1 MKRVKH
7 KANSNYHINFFM
19 LQEELILTPQEIR
32 ICLVL
37 QCLLEELAILI
48 SQNDFLESEDQKQL
62 SIILP

>member
-1 MKRVKH
+1 
-7 KANSNYHINFFM
+7 M